1 MKRVEKRDLTTGNVT
16 SNLIYMAM
24 PAIFG
29 SLAQTIYTLVDMF
42 WIGKISAS
50 AVAAVTISSSIF
62 FLVWILSSI
71 IGISSVSLISQQ
83 YGKKDI
89 KGTEKAIEQTV
100 VLKFIVAI
108 ITMVIMMFLLEPIV
122 NFLTNDAVVIEK
134 ALEYSYIQ
142 LMFLPIFF
150 SQATMTTAL
159 RCIGDSTKPMV
170 IMMTAAVLNM
180 VLDPIL
186 MFEVVP
192 VVGIKGFGMGVAG
205 AALAT
210 SLSSLVAFSIG
221 MIVLFGGFTN
231 VKPKLKG
238 LFKLDK
244 EVDKKLLTI
253 GLPVGFEMTAREV
266 GGLIVMKFLASYGT
280 VVLAA
285 VGITFRLVSFAYT
298 IMSGLSS
305 GGGAIVGQNLGA
317 NNVARAED
325 TAYAAAKLGIMMIGS
340 LTAIVMVAA
349 PDIIKVFVE
358 DPAVHSVGAVI
369 LRITMV
375 GATIFSI
382 ALSLSC
388 VFTGS
393 GYNFPYMISS
403 ILAKWVIQIPFLYIA
418 IRIYNL
424 PYYVV
429 PISYFLSDSVE
440 SLVLLTFFKKGVW
453 KTFRVSEKKVEVAAD

>member
-1 MKRVEKRDLTTGNVT
+1 MKQVKKRDLTKGNVT

-50 AVAAVTISSSIF
+50 AVAAVTVSSSIF

-71 IGISSVSLISQQ
+71 IGISSVSLISQY

-100 VLKFIVAI
+100 VFKFIVGM
-108 ITMVIMMFLLEPIV
+108 ITMGIMLFMLEPIV
-122 NFLTNDAVVIEK
+122 NFLTDDIVVIEK
-134 ALEYSYIQ
+134 ALEYSKIQ
-142 LMFLPIFF
+142 LFFLPIFF

-170 IMMTAAVLNM
+170 IMMVAAVMNM
-180 VLDPIL
+180 ILDPIL
-186 MFEVVP
+186 MFETVP
-192 VVGIKGFGMGVAG
+192 IIGINGFGMGVAG
-205 AALAT
+205 ASLAS
-210 SLSSLVAFSIG
+210 SLSSLIAFSIG
-221 MIVLFGGFTN
+221 MIILFGGFSN
-231 VKPKLKG
+231 VKPKVAG
-238 LFKLDK
+238 LFTLDK
-244 EVDKKLLTI
+244 KMDKKLLTI
-253 GLPVGFEMTAREV
+253 GLPVGFEMTAREF

-285 VGITFRLVSFAYT
+285 VGITFRLVSFAYM

-325 TAYAAAKLGIMMIGS
+325 TAYAAAKLGMIMIGS
-340 LTAIVMVAA
+340 LTAIVMIFA
-349 PDIIKVFVE
+349 PNIVKVFVE
-358 DPAVHSVGAVI
+358 DPAVHSVGGII
-369 LRITMV
+369 LRITML

-388 VFTGS
+388 VFSGS
-393 GYNFPYMISS
+393 GYNFPFMISS
-403 ILAKWVIQIPFLYIA
+403 VVAKWIIQIPFLYIT
-418 IRIYNL
+418 IVVYKL
-424 PYYVV
+424 PFYVV
-429 PISYFLSDSVE
+429 PMSYFLSDTVE
-440 SLVLLTFFKKGVW
+440 SMILVGFFKKGVW
-453 KTFRVSEKKVEVAAD
+453 KTYRVSEEMVEAAAD

>member
-1 MKRVEKRDLTTGNVT
+1 MKRVEKRDLTKGNVT

-42 WIGKISAS
+42 WIGKISAN
-50 AVAAVTISSSIF
+50 AVAAVTVSSSIF

-71 IGISSVSLISQQ
+71 IGISSVSLISQY

-89 KGTEKAIEQTV
+89 RGTEKAIEQTV
-100 VLKFIVAI
+100 VFKFIVAF
-108 ITMVIMMFLLEPIV
+108 ITMLIMLFMLKPILH
-122 NFLTNDAVVIEK
+122 FLTDDLLVIEK
-134 ALEYSYIQ
+134 AFEYSKIQ
-142 LMFLPIFF
+142 LLFLPIFF

-159 RCIGDSTKPMV
+159 RCIGDSRKPMA
-170 IMMTAAVLNM
+170 IMMVSAVLNM
-180 VLDPIL
+180 VLDPLL
-186 MFEVVP
+186 MFETVP
-192 VVGIKGFGMGVAG
+192 LVGIKGFGMGVAG
-205 AALAT
+205 ASLAT

-221 MIVLFGGFTN
+221 MVILFGGFSN
-231 VKPKLKG
+231 VRPKLKG
-238 LFKLDK
+238 LLTLDK
-244 EVDKKLLTI
+244 KIDKKLLTI

-266 GGLIVMKFLASYGT
+266 GGLIVMRFLASYGT

-325 TAYAAAKLGIMMIGS
+325 TAYAAAKLGIIMIGS
-340 LTAIVMVAA
+340 LTALVMFFA
-349 PDIIKVFVE
+349 PEIIKVFVE
-358 DPAVHSVGAVI
+358 EPAVHNVGGVI
-369 LRITMV
+369 LRITML

-388 VFTGS
+388 VFSGS
-393 GYNFPYMISS
+393 GYNFPFMISS
-403 ILAKWVIQIPFLYIA
+403 VVAKWIIQIPFLYIT
-418 IRIYNL
+418 IKVYNL

-429 PISYFLSDSVE
+429 PMSYFLSDTVE
-440 SLVLLTFFKKGVW
+440 SMILVGFFKKGVW
-453 KTFRVSEKKVEVAAD
+453 KTFRVSDERIEAAAD